1 MESKRIEFFN
11 KLSFITLLSTLF
23 LSLFFFIPYV
33 PVTLDASKGFLLSV
47 GTTLSV
53 FFWLIARLGEGK
65 FTIPKDR
72 LIIVAAVIPLV
83 FLIASFFSS
92 SLYISLFGNG
102 FEIGTF
108 GSMLILFVIF
118 FLSSMYFQTE
128 KRLWYF
134 FGALFLGALILSV
147 FELSYLFYNLISSY
161 NSLSGFSGGNFFP
174 NLLQGISSGNLV
186 GSWNN
191 FALLFGLIILLSV
204 FTIEFLKSKGFFLF
218 VQYFLLVTG
227 LFFLIIINIPLVWI
241 LVGIF
246 SVVIFVYSVSIQ
258 HAGIRIVHGGGEK
271 KRFPFTALIVIFVCL
286 TFLIGSNSLGGLIS
300 KYINLS
306 NPEVRPSIVTTSQ
319 IAWKSIKHN
328 PLLGTGPNTF
338 AIDWALW
345 QPKEIASTIFWNS
358 DFNNGYSTL
367 STFVV
372 TTGILG
378 LLAWIAFFIIF
389 VIRGIQS
396 LRVALKD
403 PLSNYFILTT
413 FMVSLYSWIT
423 FIIYTPNIL
432 MLMLAFSSSGIL
444 IGILVYRQVI
454 GVKEFSFLNDPRN
467 SFFAILSLMVLMIG
481 TLSVTYLY
489 VEKFTSV
496 IYFSKSLNANS
507 TIESLSQSEKML
519 NNAISLDKNDIYYR
533 TLSQVYIAE
542 IGVLVNN
549 DKISQDTLKSNLQ
562 QLINYAQNSAS
573 MAVSQNPKQYLN
585 YVNLGNIYSSLV
597 PLSVDSSYESAMS
610 SYSKAQT
617 LAPNNP
623 SIILAKAQLEFTKK
637 NNDESRKL
645 IQQALDLKLNYTDA
659 LFLLAQIESSEGNTA
674 LAIKQVEKAVQ
685 ISPNDSTIFF
695 RLGLLRYNNSE
706 YENAK
711 NAFEQAV
718 IIDNSYLNARYFLG
732 LSYQKL
738 GRNSDALIQFKILS
752 KVLPD
757 NQDVKK
763 AIESLSVVSTPTT
776 VTPVIDTKAKATTK
790 SKTTTITP
798 KTGIVQ

>member
-72 LIIVAAVIPLV
+72 LIIVAAVIPV
-83 FLIASFFSS
+83 IFLIASLFSS

-102 FEIGTF
+102 FEMGTF

-147 FELSYLFYNLISSY
+147 FELLNMFI
-161 NSLSGFSGGNFFP
+161 GFERFFP
-174 NLLQGISSGNLV
+174 GMLQGISSGNLV

-191 FALLFGLIILLSV
+191 FALLFGLIILLSI

-227 LFFLIIINIPLVWI
+227 LFFLIIINIPLVWL
-241 LVGIF
+241 LVGLF
-246 SVVIFVYSVSIQ
+246 SVIIFVYSVSIQ

-271 KRFPFTALIVIFVCL
+271 KRFPFAALIVVFVCL

-306 NPEVRPSIVTTSQ
+306 NPEVRPSFVTTSQ

-328 PLLGTGPNTF
+328 PLVGTGPNTF

-358 DFNNGYSTL
+358 DFNNGFSTL

-389 VIRGIQS
+389 VIRGVQS
-396 LRVALKD
+396 IRVALKD

-413 FMVSLYSWIT
+413 FMVSLYTWIT

-432 MLMLAFSSSGIL
+432 MMMLAFSSSGIL

-454 GVKEFSFLNDPRN
+454 GVKEISFLNDPRN

-496 IYFSKSLNANS
+496 IYFSKGLNANS
-507 TIESLSQSEKML
+507 SMESLVRSEKML
-519 NNAISLDKNDIYYR
+519 TNAISLDKNDVYYR

-542 IGVLVNN
+542 IGVLVND

-562 QLINYAQNSAS
+562 QLINFAQNSAS
-573 MAVSQNPKQYLN
+573 LAVSQNPKQYLN

-597 PLSVDSSYESAMS
+597 PLAVDSSYESAMS
-610 SYSKAQT
+610 SYTKAQA

-623 SIILAKAQLEFTKK
+623 SIILAKAQLEFVKK
-637 NNDESRKL
+637 NNEEARKL

-674 LAIKQVEKAVQ
+674 LAIKQVEKAAQ

-776 VTPVIDTKAKATTK
+776 VAPVTDTKATTTK
-790 SKTTTITP
+790 SKTTTTTP
-798 KTGIVQ
+798 KTGTAQ